1 MIKSEDIRFF
11 LTIAEEA
18 SLAAAARRLN
28 VTSSAVSQRLQ
39 SLENM
44 IGLRLSHRN
53 GRSMILTDE
62 GRLLA
67 EQGSQIVADL
77 EKLVEGL
84 RVHRGAVFG
93 QLRVLAPLGF
103 GRRYIAP
110 LCAEFQ
116 EQYPDLKIDLILV
129 DRLGRHPEQAWD
141 VAVHVGEL
149 PASSLRV
156 RKLASNRRILCASPA
171 YLAGR
176 PSLAHPADLR
186 DHDCIV
192 LRENDEDSALWKL
205 HRGDDSFH
213 LRISPKLASND
224 GNVVR
229 EWALAGKGIIVRSE
243 WDVARDVHEGR
254 LVPLLPEYGFPAAD
268 VVLLTGGSADIAR
281 RTRVFIDFL
290 AQRFRGISWVEQG

>member
-67 EQGSQIVADL
+67 EQGGQIVADL
-77 EKLVEGL
+77 EKLLEGL
-84 RVHRGAVFG
+84 RVHRGSVFG
-93 QLRVLAPLGF
+93 QLRVLAPFGF
-103 GRRYIAP
+103 GRRHIAP
-110 LCAEFQ
+110 LCVEFQ
-116 EQYPDLKIDLILV
+116 AEHPDLKIDLILV

-149 PASSLRV
+149 PDSSLRM
-156 RKLASNRRILCASPA
+156 RKLASNRRVMCAAPA

-176 PSLAHPADLR
+176 RTPQHPDDLR

-205 HRGDDSFH
+205 YRDGETFR
-213 LRISPKLASND
+213 LRVSPKLASND

-243 WDVARDVHEGR
+243 WDVAQDIRDGA
-254 LVPLLPEYGFPAAD
+254 LVPILPDYGLPAAD
-268 VVLLTGGSADIAR
+268 VVLFTGGSADVAG
-281 RTRVFIDFL
+281 RTRVFSDFL
-290 AQRFRGISWVEQG
+290 VRRFRNISWDRRH